1 MSDGRREVPATDGKE
16 QRLASVT
23 ITEAAMRRLGYFLG
37 PAPNSLGSLRI
48 FVDHR
53 CHCGGLRYG
62 MEISPAVDD
71 DRHRDVFGLTV
82 VVSQEVDEAPGMAEL
97 DFSESPFLS
106 RFVLTNSEHRCE
118 HRVS

>member
-1 MSDGRREVPATDGKE
+1 
-16 QRLASVT
+16 
-23 ITEAAMRRLGYFLG
+23 MRRLGYFLG